1 MRTRWLTLLALPV
14 LLTAAPARSETLIV
28 SVSNTRVTV
37 TPNYDGEELVLF
49 GSVERDENTP
59 LRTGYDIVV
68 TVRGPRGDMVTRR
81 KERTLGI
88 WINRDSREFVAVPSY
103 LGIFSNRPVEAMASP
118 DTQRRL
124 QLGMTNISLLQHVG
138 TDYADVVA
146 SDPFRSA
153 FIRLQTDKGLYR
165 EVPDAV
171 TFLTP
176 RLFRTGI
183 PLPAVVPIGSYNVEI
198 KLLSDGV
205 LVAKTETSFEIVKV
219 GFEQFIATTA
229 RYHGLLYGIATA
241 MMALMVGWLGSV
253 VFRRD

>member
-1 MRTRWLTLLALPV
+1 MKARWLALLFFLAFLS
-14 LLTAAPARSETLIV
+14 AAPAHAESLIV
-28 SVSNTRVTV
+28 SVSNTRITV

-59 LRTGYDIVV
+59 PRGGYDIVV

-88 WINRDSREFVAVPSY
+88 WINRDSREFVAVPTY
-103 LGIFSNRPVEAMASP
+103 LGIFSNRPVEAMASA

-165 EVPDAV
+165 
-171 TFLTP
+171 
-176 RLFRTGI
+176 
-183 PLPAVVPIGSYNVEI
+183 
-198 KLLSDGV
+198 
-205 LVAKTETSFEIVKV
+205 
-219 GFEQFIATTA
+219 
-229 RYHGLLYGIATA
+229 
-241 MMALMVGWLGSV
+241 
-253 VFRRD
+253 